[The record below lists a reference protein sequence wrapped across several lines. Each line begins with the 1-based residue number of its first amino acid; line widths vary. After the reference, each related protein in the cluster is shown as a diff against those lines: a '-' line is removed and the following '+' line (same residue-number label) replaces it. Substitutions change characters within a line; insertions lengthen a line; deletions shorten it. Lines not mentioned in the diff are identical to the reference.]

1 MAMDHSVLY
10 FCKYAAFVVI
20 AAISS
25 PCFTATPC
33 DRVLDHVS
41 QRTCSEYKATQAAKE
56 VVRLENAVR
65 RSIEA
70 WAQDKDFRVKLLSE
84 FNNAASS
91 YAKYKA
97 DACELDRLSAA
108 GGNGAGDMALSC
120 AQELDQAYILRLQQQ
135 EQRFK
140 N

>member
-1 MAMDHSVLY
+1 MTMIHPVLY
-10 FCKYAAFVVI
+10 FCKYVAFVVI
-20 AAISS
+20 AVVSS
-25 PCFTATPC
+25 TCLAATPC

-41 QRTCSEYKATQAAKE
+41 QRTCNEYKAAQAAKE
-56 VVRLENAVR
+56 VVSLENAVR
-65 RSIEA
+65 HSIDTWDE
-70 WAQDKDFRVKLLSE
+70 DKDLRVKLLSE
-84 FNNAASS
+84 FNKTALS

-97 DACELDRLSAA
+97 DACELERLSAA
-108 GGNGAGDMALSC
+108 GGNGAGDLALSC